1 MDHLGW
7 NDWFHAA
14 GITREITPARGK
26 RAANASLA
34 MALTEQGAGA
44 ALAQSGL
51 ARNAERAGRLC
62 IAHSTAVPLLRPYCA
77 ITRDAVVAEG
87 ELARLMEILQE

>member
-1 MDHLGW
+1 MTVL
-7 NDWFHAA
+7 AV
-14 GITREITPARGK
+14 TT
-26 RAANASLA
+26 ANASLA

-51 ARNAERAGRLC
+51 ARVAERAGRLC

-77 ITRDAVVAEG
+77 ITRDAVAADG
-87 ELARLMEILQE
+87 ELARFIEASQD